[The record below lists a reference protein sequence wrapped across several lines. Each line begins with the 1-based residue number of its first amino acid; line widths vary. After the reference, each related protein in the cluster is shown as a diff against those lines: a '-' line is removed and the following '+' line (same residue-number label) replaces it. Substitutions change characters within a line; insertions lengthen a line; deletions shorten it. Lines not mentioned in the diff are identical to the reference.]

1 MSTRWLVVVIAAVV
15 AVVLAVALVSGR
27 GDEAATPA
35 ASPLPGAST
44 SVPSTPASPGTGPT
58 ASPSPSPTALEASS
72 FVAGGDPVAGWFW
85 LRDPAHVA
93 AATWVFTPLPA
104 SGDLT
109 FDVEVLATDEVDG
122 PSGLDA
128 RLYFA
133 WGPAAPDPGG
143 DWYGRLPVTLPNVS
157 PADDPV
163 GYTCRGTV
171 TVPRST
177 IGTASALTVRI
188 GRDDVRGELPPIDLH
203 LAVNADSVKLRL
215 P

>member
-15 AVVLAVALVSGR
+15 AVVLVVALVVGSD
-27 GDEAATPA
+27 DETATPT
-35 ASPLPGAST
+35 ASPQAPT
-44 SVPSTPASPGTGPT
+44 SAPAAPASPGVTPT
-58 ASPSPSPTALEASS
+58 PAPSPSTVDASS
-72 FVAGGDPVAGWFW
+72 FVSGGDPVAGWFW
-85 LRDPAHVA
+85 LRDAAHVA
-93 AATWVFTPLPA
+93 AATWTFAPLPA

-109 FDVEVLATDEVDG
+109 FVVEVLATDDVDG
-122 PSGLDA
+122 ARDLDA
-128 RLYFA
+128 RFYFA
-133 WGPAAPDPGG
+133 WGPAAPDPSG

-177 IGTASALTVRI
+177 IGAATALTVRI

-203 LAVNADSVKLRL
+203 VAVNADSVKLRL